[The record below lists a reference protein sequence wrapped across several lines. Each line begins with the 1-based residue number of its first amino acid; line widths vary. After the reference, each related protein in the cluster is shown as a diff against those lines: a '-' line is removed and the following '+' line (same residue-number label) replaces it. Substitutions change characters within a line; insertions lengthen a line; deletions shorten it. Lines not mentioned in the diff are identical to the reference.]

1 VRKPKNGVP
10 PDKGW
15 RIAPAGVVLLLLLV
29 ASFVLGALT
38 GDVIFYVA
46 GCIFIAMVFG
56 GWFTSSPAWLRGPG
70 DD

>member
-1 VRKPKNGVP
+1 MRRPKNGVP

-15 RIAPAGVVLLLLLV
+15 RITPVGVVLLLLLV

-38 GDVIFYVA
+38 ADVIFYVA

-56 GWFTSSPAWLRGPG
+56 GWFTSSPTWRRGPG